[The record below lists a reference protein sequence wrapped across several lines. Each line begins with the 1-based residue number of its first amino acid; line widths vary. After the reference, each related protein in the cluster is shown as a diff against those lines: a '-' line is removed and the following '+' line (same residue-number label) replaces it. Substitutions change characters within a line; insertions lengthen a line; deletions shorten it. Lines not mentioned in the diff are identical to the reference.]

1 MTEPDPQR
9 LSDDQE
15 SQLIRERDRG
25 HRAERIVQDEIFVE
39 AVSNM
44 RQRFMDEWQNSPIRD
59 SEARERIYLM
69 VRILDLLVQELIS
82 VMETG
87 QSANTTLQAFEE
99 KKKKL
104 MLFGRDR

>member
-1 MTEPDPQR
+1 MPEPSPAN
-9 LSDDQE
+9 LSEDE
-15 SQLIRERDRG
+15 ERQLIRERDRG
-25 HRAERIVQDEIFVE
+25 HRAGRIVQDEIFVE

-59 SEARERIYLM
+59 SEARERIFLM
-69 VRILDLLVQELIS
+69 VRILDRLVLDLTS

-87 QSANTTLQAFEE
+87 QSANMTLQAFEE

-104 MLFGRDR
+104 RLFGRGY